1 MLANIPESRMAEL
14 FEGASERRGLEFKE
28 SFVWA
33 ARAGS
38 MSHIQATVVKSL
50 LAMCNTP
57 KGGVLVIGVT
67 DDGASRHDFV
77 GIDSAAKA
85 SFHDTEKIAS
95 LIDSFATSPIDYE
108 IGLGI
113 HGGKEYIVFTVS
125 EFRIQPVQCAKE
137 HVHKGTI
144 MLRRHALY
152 TRSSKAKPETID
164 ASPAELRE
172 IITMTEERDEQFIR
186 KFAPA
191 GPQPTLPSDTE
202 RYDALDK
209 DLI

>member
-1 MLANIPESRMAEL
+1 MLAVISEEQMAAL

-28 SFVWA
+28 SFAWA
-33 ARAGS
+33 ARAS
-38 MSHIQATVVKSL
+38 NMSHIQATVVKSL

-67 DDGASRHDFV
+67 DDGASQHDFV
-77 GIDSAAKA
+77 GIDAAAKA
-85 SFHDTEKIAS
+85 SFQDTEKVAS
-95 LIDSFATSPIDYE
+95 LLDSFATSPMDYE
-108 IGLGI
+108 VGIGT
-113 HGGKEYIVFTVS
+113 HDGKEYIVFTVS
-125 EFRIQPVQCAKE
+125 EFRTQPVQCAKE
-137 HVHKGTI
+137 HKQGSTI

-172 IITMTEERDEQFIR
+172 IITMAEERDEQFVR
-186 KFAPA
+186 KFVSAQ
-191 GPQPTLPSDTE
+191 PQPAVPTDTE
-202 RYDALDK
+202 RYDALDE